1 MFELVGNSQHGSMP
15 NCRYIENNI
24 NRQRGAV
31 VAEFIII
38 TGMVLIPLMMG
49 IMYIGKSVE
58 NKQKME
64 IASRYSGWER
74 TVWYE
79 KVPDSLVEAAKDINQ
94 QIDTEKSGKQIGY
107 EIESRIFANQ
117 NAGIYIAQNENKT
130 NETADE
136 MTQSF
141 WFDNSGGRVSIYKA
155 DENNKQSFIGGNLS
169 QKDTAYGMSAD
180 IVNRAFAAFQALG
193 NFDLNLSGAYTSTV
207 NLTLKQPDFLKDVL
221 GDDLKISKS
230 YTILT
235 DGWNAAGPAH
245 AKRRVRG
252 LVPFSALDSDI
263 LNSFRDIAS
272 VIPITKDIGSD
283 SLKFGHVEVEAVP
296 SIRLAPY
303 KNK

>member
-1 MFELVGNSQHGSMP
+1 MMIKPLTTCQPPYFSKLS
-15 NCRYIENNI
+15 
-24 NRQRGAV
+24 RGAV
-31 VAEFIII
+31 MAEFIII
-38 TGMVLIPLMMG
+38 TGLVLMPLMMG
-49 IMYIGKSVE
+49 VMYIGKSLE
-58 NKQKME
+58 SKQKME

-79 KVPDSLVEAAKDINQ
+79 KVPDSLAEAAKDINQ
-94 QIDTEKSGKQIGY
+94 EINTEKSMEQIAH
-107 EIESRIFANQ
+107 EIENRIFANQ
-117 NAGIYIAQNENKT
+117 NASIYIAQNEDKT

-141 WFDNSGGRVSIYKA
+141 WFDDSGGRVSIYKA
-155 DENNKQSFIGGNLS
+155 DKNNEKSFINGDLS
-169 QKDTAYGMSAD
+169 QKDTAYGMSASVID
-180 IVNRAFAAFQALG
+180 QAFTAFQALG

-207 NLTLKQPDFLKDVL
+207 DLTLKQPDFLEDVL
-221 GDDLKISKS
+221 KDDLKITKS

-245 AKRRVRG
+245 AKRRVKG
-252 LVPFSALDSDI
+252 LVLFSALDSDI
-263 LNSFRDIAS
+263 LNKFRYIAS
-272 VIPITKDIGSD
+272 IIPITQDISSS